1 MKSFIICFFCENV
14 SIEKI
19 EVVTDKKRQKEGIDK
34 VISLSNW
41 DIYYV
46 DDKIREKDYEDIL
59 IEEWFNYEMRNM
71 FDDLTMN

>member
-14 SIEKI
+14 SIENI
-19 EVVTDKKRQKEGIDK
+19 EVVTDKKRQKDGIDK

-46 DDKIREKDYEDIL
+46 DNKIREKDYGI
-59 IEEWFNYEMRNM
+59 Y
-71 FDDLTMN
+71 